1 MTKSKISDIIYSES
15 ESRTK
20 SPQYSGREKRFPRL
34 AHNQETSGSAPVTA
48 TIVFMVDY
56 INTIIDEICVLL
68 ITRMAGESLNNPA
81 TTLLIIATHG

>member
-15 ESRTK
+15 ERRTK
-20 SPQYSGREKRFPRL
+20 SPQYSGEGVGSQMRL
-34 AHNQETSGSAPVTA
+34 ITSFTLFDSASA

-68 ITRMAGESLNNPA
+68 ITRMAGERINNPA
-81 TTLLIIATHG
+81 TTLLIIATRG